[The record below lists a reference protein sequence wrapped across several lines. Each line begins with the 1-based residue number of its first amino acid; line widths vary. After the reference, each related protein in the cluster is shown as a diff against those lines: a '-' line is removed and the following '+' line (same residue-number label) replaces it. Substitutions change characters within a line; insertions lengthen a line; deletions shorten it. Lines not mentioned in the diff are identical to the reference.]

1 MYTAI
6 ECRSLLY
13 SHAVFILLQCIRIR
27 KQDRSHLKECPAF
40 QCLEAIAALMVQ
52 HYNTMQ
58 KWKEISTPPYD
69 SFWDIMNVTA
79 SEIPVKSRDLTWC
92 QDWRPLLKLL
102 LKLYQRF
109 QEMTNEEPF
118 KDLNNLIDDKNIR
131 TYFKWVVEAHESLK
145 VKAAGFVNED
155 WSEDDAFHFDSM
167 KEAVIDISKC
177 LHIDMTGF
185 DTDSIMKEANECRRN
200 AVEILFRCS
209 HGEKLV
215 A

>member
-1 MYTAI
+1 M
-6 ECRSLLY
+6 
-13 SHAVFILLQCIRIR
+13 
-27 KQDRSHLKECPAF
+27 KECPAF
-40 QCLEAIAALMVQ
+40 QCLESIAASMVQ
-52 HYNTMQ
+52 HYNTIH

-69 SFWDIMNVTA
+69 SFWDTINVTA
-79 SEIPVKSRDLTWC
+79 SEIPVKSHDLTWC

-118 KDLNNLIDDKNIR
+118 EDLNYLLDDQNIR
-131 TYFKWVVEAHESLK
+131 TYFKWVAEARKSLK
-145 VKAAGFVNED
+145 VKAAGFVDED
-155 WSEDDAFHFDSM
+155 WSEEDASHFDSM

-177 LHIDMTGF
+177 LHIDMTGL
-185 DTDSIMKEANECRRN
+185 DTDSLLKEANESRRK